1 MAELKTTKF
10 KIKMLKETSKPETKS
25 ELSSNYT
32 GHVITDKEYKYVT
45 VDAPTACEAYVMAK
59 KLAGESCAWT
69 PVGFEIIGPDNQMR
83 S

>member
-1 MAELKTTKF
+1 MDITNTKF
-10 KIKMLKETSKPETKS
+10 KVKMLKETSKPENKT

-32 GHVITDKEYKYVT
+32 GRVITDKEYKYVT

-69 PVGFEIIGPDNQMR
+69 PVGFEIIGSDNQMR